1 MRLKL
6 TGTAAGGVLLLPD
19 DLLVQGGFGEV
30 GRFRDEVEIE
40 LLPDGLL
47 IRPVPPGR
55 SFQDAKARLAG
66 KRGLMSRLAD
76 E

>member
-1 MRLKL
+1 M
-6 TGTAAGGVLLLPD
+6 
-19 DLLVQGGFGEV
+19 
-30 GRFRDEVEIE
+30 GRFRDEVEIK